1 MSVGESGRIVLEI
14 DPAMKKQL
22 YQTLKSEGLNMKEWF
37 LLQANQLL
45 SSEQNSSATNE
56 TSNKGNVSQCS

>member
-14 DPAMKKQL
+14 DPEMKKQL

-45 SSEQNSSATNE
+45 SHEQTDSGANE
-56 TSNKGNVSQCS
+56 IKDEGNANQ